1 MLRRIFAFPLLIIGA
16 LVVALVVSGCSPQE
30 QPPAAVEGTPAPA
43 PTEPSPPTDDEATEP
58 VGPVQPAGTPAALAT
73 GLQAPWSMARL
84 DSGSTLVSERDTAMI
99 VEVAADGATRDV
111 GTVEGVAPQ
120 GEGGLLGIA
129 VLGDPAGAV
138 ENADPDAAGTDPD
151 AANADADG
159 TGVADA
165 APGGPFLYAYFT
177 SADDNRVVRMPLE
190 GDPGSYTF
198 GAAETVL
205 TGIPKAGN
213 HNGGRIAFGP
223 DGALYVTAGDASNE
237 DSAQDPSAL
246 SGKILRMNPDGSV
259 PDDNPIAGSLTY
271 SYGHRNSQGIAWDD
285 DGQLWA
291 AEFGQNT
298 WDELNVIEAG
308 GNYGWPIVEGQG
320 TADGMINPVYQWP
333 TSDASPS
340 GLAIVRDTIFMAG
353 LGGERL
359 WVIQTG
365 TAGAEGEFV
374 DGELTAV
381 GYFVEEFGRIRD
393 VTAGRDGSV
402 WMLTNNTDGRGS
414 PREGDD
420 KLIQVDLTPLAGS

>member
-16 LVVALVVSGCSPQE
+16 IIVALVVSGCAPDSSR
-30 QPPAAVEGTPAPA
+30 PAPLEGTPAPA
-43 PTEPSPPTDDEATEP
+43 PTREPSPAATGEP
-58 VGPVQPAGTPAALAT
+58 DGPVQPAGTPTVVAT
-73 GLQAPWSMARL
+73 GLQAPWSIARL
-84 DSGSTLVSERDTAMI
+84 GSGSTLLSERDTARI
-99 VEVAADGATRDV
+99 VEVTADGATREVGDV
-111 GTVEGVAPQ
+111 QGVVPQ

-129 VLGDPAGAV
+129 VLGDPDAASDTDGPASDTDTDGPASDTDADP
-138 ENADPDAAGTDPD
+138 ENADET
-151 AANADADG
+151 
-159 TGVADA
+159 
-165 APGGPFLYAYFT
+165 FLYAYFT
-177 SADDNRVVRMPLE
+177 AEDDNRVMRMPLSGE
-190 GDPGSYTF
+190 PGGYSL
-198 GAAETVL
+198 GAAQTVL

-223 DGALYVTAGDASNE
+223 DGALYVTAGDAGDADN
-237 DSAQDPSAL
+237 AQNPATL

-271 SYGHRNSQGIAWDD
+271 SFGHRNPQGIAWDE

-308 GNYGWPIVEGQG
+308 GNYGWPVVEGQG
-320 TADGMINPVYQWP
+320 TEDGMINPVYQWP
-333 TSDASPS
+333 TSEASPS
-340 GLAIVRDTIFMAG
+340 GLAIVRDTIFLAG

-365 TAGAEGEFV
+365 AAGVPEGGFA
-374 DGELTAV
+374 DGEITAV

-393 VTAGRDGSV
+393 VTAGPDGSV

-420 KLIQVDLTPLAGS
+420 KLIQVDLTPLAGG